1 MIIQFPD
8 KNNKWV
14 QTNQGDLS
22 GNVWSSWRLD
32 FDSNPGVVKVSPS
45 LVIQASSLTSSLL
58 VYPVAFC
65 RSSSDSYDRW
75 WAVCNNIL
83 YKAYT
88 NTAGSIGAFEVDP
101 IANSPATNYLYSDLV
116 EWELTSDA
124 SLSLFCTTSSMVC
137 KLTNGAWVSNWYT
150 DLTGNP
156 VLTPN
161 VPHPMCVGFNNLL
174 LIGHGNY
181 VASVDN
187 AGTVNNTR
195 LTFEKEYQVIW
206 IRSSNSAIYVG
217 CRNTRGRQA
226 KVFIWDGNSENF
238 NYDYK
243 VGAGETF
250 AGVIK
255 DDICYT
261 INNLGQLLAFNGGG
275 FVEVARLP
283 ITEKIKRWL
292 NSNNLQVHK
301 NGMAIV
307 DNKIHILLNASLGTS
322 GSSAYY
328 NELLE
333 NMLSGI
339 WEYTPE
345 HGLYHK
351 YALNKSSDYG
361 SPIIRMAGALTDIS
375 ATGLPTAKYKFL
387 AGCQFYTQDGQNV
400 TTEVGAI
407 ERVQD
412 DEYAKVGYL
421 ITPKIPTNEIEEN
434 WQKII
439 VIIKKL
445 LNSTDKIKVKY
456 RTDYVDYGA
465 TKIGLSG
472 LWTTLSA
479 FTCSNI
485 DSSAVVGDE
494 VEILGGIGSGISA
507 NISSIDSSA
516 VVIDE
521 IVTGVSGYNRF
532 RVSNWKDVGTTI
544 NTQGLR
550 HFELPIDARS
560 SWVQIKVVFFF
571 TGEEEFEKLA
581 IKSEVQVPLK

>member
-1 MIIQFPD
+1 MLVNIPGKDNRFFQ
-8 KNNKWV
+8 
-14 QTNQGDLS
+14 QNQGDLS
-22 GNVWSSWRLD
+22 GNVWASWRLD

-45 LVIQASSLTSSLL
+45 LYLHASSLSSSLL

-65 RSSSDSYDRW
+65 RSSADSYDRW
-75 WAVCNNIL
+75 WAVCNTIL
-83 YKAYT
+83 YKALT
-88 NTAGSIGAFEVDP
+88 NDSGALGTFAFDP
-101 IANSPATNYLYSDLV
+101 IADSPVTNYLYSDLA

-124 SLSLFCTTSSMVC
+124 SLSLFCSTSSMVC
-137 KLTNGAWVSNWYT
+137 KLTNGTWDTNWYT
-150 DLTGNP
+150 ELTGNP
-156 VLTPN
+156 VITPN
-161 VPHPMCVGFNNLL
+161 VPHPLCIGFNNLF

-187 AGTVNNTR
+187 TGTVSNHR
-195 LTFEKEYQVIW
+195 LTFENEYQVVW

-226 KVFIWDGNSENF
+226 KVFVWDGYSENF

-243 VGAGETF
+243 VGAGECL
-250 AGVIK
+250 AGCIK
-255 DDICYT
+255 DEICYT

-275 FVEVARLP
+275 FTEVARLP
-283 ITEKIKRWL
+283 INGKTKRWL

-351 YALNKSSDYG
+351 YALNQNSSYG
-361 SPIIRMAGALTDIS
+361 LPILRMTGALTDMS
-375 ATGLPTAKYKFL
+375 ATGLSSSKYKFL

-421 ITPKIPTNEIEEN
+421 ITPKIPTAEIEEN
-434 WQKII
+434 WQRIY
-439 VIIKKL
+439 VLIKKL

-465 TKIGLSG
+465 TQIGLSG
-472 LWTTLSA
+472 LWTTLNA

-494 VEILGGIGSGISA
+494 VEILGGIGAGLSA
-507 NISSIDSSA
+507 NITSVNSSM

-521 IVTGVSGYNRF
+521 FYTGASGYNRF

-550 HFELPIDARS
+550 NFELPIGDANS
-560 SWVQIKVVFFF
+560 SWIQIKLVFFF
-571 TGEEEFEKLA
+571 TGEEELEKLI
-581 IKSEVQVPLK
+581 IKSTPQLKL